1 MAVRRRT
8 AFSSVASKSK
18 VMTANS
24 RFRRPRLWDLG
35 ALVLLVPI
43 ASSSAAERR
52 QSHRTCS
59 SWPGVDHPRDE

>member
-35 ALVLLVPI
+35 ALVLLVP
-43 ASSSAAERR
+43 
-52 QSHRTCS
+52 
-59 SWPGVDHPRDE
+59 